1 MIACARDF
9 HVVDLF
15 AGGGGASLG
24 ILQALGV
31 SPRLAI
37 NHDPAA
43 IAMHAINHRDC
54 IHLTEDIFKVKPLDH
69 KPRRGHVDL
78 VWASPDCKHF
88 SRAKGGKPKDGKR
101 RLLAWSVVEWA
112 RDVQPKVIC
121 LENVREFVDW
131 GPLDK
136 SGKPIAARK
145 GETFREFVS
154 ALQLAGYRVE
164 HRLLNAADFGA
175 PTSRT
180 RLFLVA
186 RCDGQPIVWPQPT
199 HGPGRPLPYR
209 TAAEIIDWSIPMLS
223 IFATKAEAKAWNEAR
238 KAEARARGEKVSG
251 RDWRAPKRP
260 LAEATQR
267 RIAAGVRRYVLE
279 SASPYLVNLTHGVR
293 LEPLNEP
300 LRTVTAAHRGEKAV
314 VAPCL
319 VRTDNTSD
327 GRLRGVGSPQ
337 EPLRTITSAGGHAL
351 VAPLLTKF
359 YGTSTHGQALD
370 EPAATVTTGGGK
382 GGGHLGIVAPFLA
395 RYQGERRAGE
405 SPRTAAVGEPL
416 PTQTTEPRFGI
427 VVPYLVATGHQSC
440 DGGKVRGALDPVSTI
455 VTKAEHLLVAPYLV
469 ATANGERKGQ
479 RPRARSLEQPHTTV
493 CASGSQGSVVAAF
506 LAKHNGSG
514 EDWGKA
520 IGQEAEQPLSTICGK
535 NTKAVVAAELQLPPE
550 IDLGRAHQVAA
561 FLIKFY
567 GDGGQLQGLDVPL
580 HTIPT
585 LDRFGLVTV
594 TMEGEQYVV
603 VDIGM
608 RMLQPR
614 ELARAQGF
622 PDDYVLTGSKSE
634 QVARIGNSVCPQVAC
649 ALVASQFGI
658 SPREEAA

>member
-1 MIACARDF
+1 MIARARDF
-9 HVVDLF
+9 DVVDLF

-37 NHDPAA
+37 NHDPGA
-43 IAMHAINHRDC
+43 IAMHAINHKDC
-54 IHLTEDIFKVKPLDH
+54 IHLTEDIFKVRPLDH
-69 KPRRGHVDL
+69 KPRRGQVDL

-112 RDVQPKVIC
+112 REVQPKVIC

-136 SGKPIAARK
+136 AGKPIKARK
-145 GETFREFVS
+145 GETFREFVT

-164 HRLLNAADFGA
+164 HRLLNAADYGA

-186 RCDGQPIVWPQPT
+186 RCDGQAIVWPQPT
-199 HGPGRPLPYR
+199 HGPGRLPYR

-293 LEPLNEP
+293 LEPMDQP

-314 VAPCL
+314 VAPY
-319 VRTDNTSD
+319 VVPVKTW
-327 GRLRGVGSPQ
+327 
-337 EPLRTITSAGGHAL
+337 
-351 VAPLLTKF
+351 
-359 YGTSTHGQALD
+359 
-370 EPAATVTTGGGK
+370 GGGGNGPRSLEQPMRTTTTSK
-382 GGGHLGIVAPFLA
+382 RGEFAVVAPFLA
-395 RYQGERRAGE
+395 RYQGERRVGE
-405 SPRTAAVGEPL
+405 SPRTATVGEPL

-440 DGGKVRGALDPVSTI
+440 DGGKVRGATEPVSTI

-479 RPRARSLEQPHTTV
+479 RPRARSIEQPHTTV

-520 IGQEAEQPLSTICGK
+520 IGQEADQPLSTICAK

-550 IDLGRAHQVAA
+550 VDLGRARQVAA

-634 QVARIGNSVCPQVAC
+634 QVARIGNSVCPQVAR
-649 ALVASQFGI
+649 ALVAAQFGMG
-658 SPREEAA
+658 RVEEAA